1 MAGAFDLRTRGR
13 THIMLLTL
21 IAAATVASAAPA
33 QWTHE
38 VAVPH
43 GQGKANAVYV
53 ARPDVKL
60 RQIGAAAGT
69 RMSSERCLW
78 TADINVERRLETP
91 GVEIAGR
98 REMPATKTLSGS
110 RHGACMHQRSAIDT
124 EIAAQA
130 PAINAHLVEVAE
142 RDQRDLR
149 SEIEALSPPNGR

>member
-1 MAGAFDLRTRGR
+1 
-13 THIMLLTL
+13 MLLTL
-21 IAAATVASAAPA
+21 IAAASVASAAPVE
-33 QWTHE
+33 WTHQ
-38 VAVPH
+38 VAVPVGH
-43 GQGKANAVYV
+43 GKANAVYV

-60 RQIGAAAGT
+60 RQIGMAAGT
-69 RMSSERCLW
+69 RMSTERCLW
-78 TADINVERRLETP
+78 TADINVERRLEAP

-124 EIAAQA
+124 EIAAQS